1 MPINQRGVND
11 MSGLAY
17 NFELRERA
25 RSLRSNMTPQEKHLW
40 YDFLNSYPVRF
51 RRQRP
56 IGDYIVDFYC
66 PKAKLVV
73 ELDGNEHFTE
83 EGRRSDARRKEY
95 LESLGLK
102 VLRFPDWDVV
112 KNFERVCRHIDVEA
126 RSRCP
131 GLNLKRE

>member
-1 MPINQRGVND
+1 

-17 NFELRERA
+17 NSELRDKA
-25 RSLRSNMTPQEKHLW
+25 RSLRREMTREEKHLW

-66 PKAKLVV
+66 PKAMLVV
-73 ELDGNEHFTE
+73 ELDGYDHFTE
-83 EGRRSDARRKEY
+83 EHRRYDASRTEY

-102 VLRFPDWDVV
+102 VLRFMNCDVMR
-112 KNFERVCRHIDVEA
+112 KFDRVCRHIDVEA

-131 GLNLKRE
+131 GI